1 MDTPTIT
8 LEDRLDAIS
17 EQLAW
22 LVAKQEKQEELW
34 TELMPI
40 AKEMLTSFSNRL
52 DGYERQGYFAFGQAL
67 LEVGQKVVQNYSADD
82 VHKLGDA
89 VVTILDGVRAVTQPE
104 VMRLATDAAQVVA
117 QIDRT
122 EPVGLFGVVRATRD
136 EDVQR
141 AIAVLLEVLRKVGHG
156 VKAMGERQTQTDDR
170 RARLAA
176 VLGPKRGRTV
186 LGVERAPVAPPPPRA
201 APAAATPVMVE
212 GVKFTPD
219 GHLADATAWTK
230 PMAETLATAQG
241 VKLTDAHWKV
251 LEAARADFASAQ
263 ASPNIRRLTQV
274 ANVTTK
280 DLYALF
286 PRAPGRT
293 IAKIAGLPKPAGCL

>member
-8 LEDRLDAIS
+8 LEDRLDAMS

-22 LVAKQEKQEELW
+22 LVAKQEKQEALW

-40 AKEMLTSFSNRL
+40 GKEVLTSFANRL

-67 LEVGQKVVQNYSADD
+67 LEVGQKVMQSYSADD
-82 VHKLGDA
+82 VRKLGEA
-89 VVTILDGVRAVTQPE
+89 IVTILDGVRAITQPE

-117 QIDRT
+117 QVDRT

-141 AIAVLLEVLRKVGHG
+141 AMAVLLEVLRKVGHG
-156 VKAMGERQTQTDDR
+156 VKAMGERQTKTDDR

-176 VLGPKRGRTV
+176 TLGPKRGRAV
-186 LGVERAPVAPPPPRA
+186 LGVERAPVAPPPARPVAA
-201 APAAATPVMVE
+201 APVEVE
-212 GVKFTPD
+212 GVRFSPD
-219 GHLADATAWTK
+219 GHLVDATAWTK
-230 PMAETLATAQG
+230 PLAETIATAQG
-241 VKLTDAHWKV
+241 VALTDAHWKV
-251 LEAARADFASAQ
+251 LEAARADFASEK